1 MVMGKHSTQG
11 GREMGRDSAIGR
23 WEGTATERGSE
34 MRTEEG

>member
-11 GREMGRDSAIGR
+11 SSATGR
-23 WEGTATERGSE
+23 WEGTATQRGSE